1 MTNEKLDKEL
11 TVWQAIEVLTKA
23 ISHKTKL
30 ELKTHNQINELDK
43 HLDLIEAEVRDI
55 KSSLH
60 SELNGV
66 SHAFINTDATNV
78 IFITSAD
85 LHNL

>member
-1 MTNEKLDKEL
+1 MTNENPAKEL

-30 ELKTHNQINELDK
+30 ELKMHNQINELGK
-43 HLDLIEAEVRDI
+43 HLDVIEAEVRDI

-60 SELNGV
+60 SELNGA
-66 SHAFINTDATNV
+66 SHVLIDTDATNV